1 MWQLRRSPPYA
12 IAPSGRRMTYAGHSA
27 VDIWT
32 WSLDDW
38 GGNEMSGL
46 SILSD
51 DEKERASRFVKPQD
65 ARRYVVGRAAMR
77 GILGQYVG
85 SAPAAL
91 SFSYNAQGKP
101 ELAAPGRRDP
111 VRFNLSHSAG
121 QAVLAVSRGFELGV
135 DIEEV
140 RTFEEDVAGHFFS
153 KAECAQ
159 LQSLP
164 PGDRTLAFFRGW
176 TRKEAFVKAT
186 GLGLSLALDSFD
198 VSLIDD
204 QQPMLRRMDPS
215 IGSIEDWVLLGLDV
229 PSGFCG
235 AVAVLSRGAR
245 VEICYRGDPGNRPG
259 NTSMT

>member
-1 MWQLRRSPPYA
+1 
-12 IAPSGRRMTYAGHSA
+12 MTSADLFA

-38 GGNEMSGL
+38 GSDEMSAL
-46 SILSD
+46 AILSG
-51 DEKERASRFVKPQD
+51 DEKDRASRFVKPQD
-65 ARRYVVGRAAMR
+65 ARRYMGGRAAMR
-77 GILGQYVG
+77 SILGQYVG

-101 ELAAPGRRDP
+101 ELAAPGQGP

-121 QAVLAVSRGFELGV
+121 QAVLAVSRDFELGV

-159 LQSLP
+159 LQTLP
-164 PGDRTLAFFRGW
+164 PGNRTLAFFRGW

-204 QQPMLRRMDPS
+204 QQPILRRVDPS
-215 IGSIEDWVLLGLDV
+215 IGTIEDWVLLGLDV

-235 AVAVLSRGAR
+235 AVAILSRGAR
-245 VEICYRGDPGNRPG
+245 VELRYRGGPGNWPG
-259 NTSMT
+259 NTSMM